1 MTLHFPKPSFADQI
15 LKRLGKPRAV
25 YVENETS
32 LASRTAVKEP
42 FLRALLRKPG
52 QPPPEG
58 WVFCDEPL

>member
-1 MTLHFPKPSFADQI
+1 MTHHFPNRSFADRI

-25 YVENETS
+25 YVGNETS

-42 FLRALLRKPG
+42 FLQALLRKPG

-58 WVFCDEPL
+58 LVYWDESL